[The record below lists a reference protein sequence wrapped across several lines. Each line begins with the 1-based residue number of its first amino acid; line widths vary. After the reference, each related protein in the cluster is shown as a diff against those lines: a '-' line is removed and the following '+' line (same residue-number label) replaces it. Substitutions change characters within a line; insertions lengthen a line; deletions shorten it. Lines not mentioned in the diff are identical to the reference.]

1 MCIDALILKI
11 GRAPHNSENLARY
24 KFGYF
29 FGLSSILKKCETPHK
44 YMIFAIVPYLLF
56 LFDLGLV
63 GGEGGG
69 KVSKLFGCCFSA
81 LWMKCIPYEVFF
93 HGVK

>member
-29 FGLSSILKKCETPHK
+29 FGLSSILKSVKHRINTRSLPSCL
-44 YMIFAIVPYLLF
+44 ISSFYLILAW
-56 LFDLGLV
+56 LG
-63 GGEGGG
+63 GRGG
-69 KVSKLFGCCFSA
+69 KVS
-81 LWMKCIPYEVFF
+81 
-93 HGVK
+93 

>member
-11 GRAPHNSENLARY
+11 DRAPHNSENLARY

-44 YMIFAIVPYLLF
+44 YAIFAIVPYLLF

-63 GGEGGG
+63 GVKGGEG
-69 KVSKLFGCCFSA
+69 VIAFRLLFQCSLDEMYSLRSFF
-81 LWMKCIPYEVFF
+81 LWS
-93 HGVK
+93 

>member
-63 GGEGGG
+63 GGKGGREG
-69 KVSKLFGCCFSA
+69 VIAFRLLFQCSLDEMYSLRSFFS
-81 LWMKCIPYEVFF
+81 WS
-93 HGVK
+93 